1 MGPRYTAFSDASYH
15 KFHDNI
21 PLKVLSC
28 SDSPFMRWAPTKG
41 GIGPAFILKRQL
53 VFWMLSEIEE
63 PLFFPVVLFFSSKR
77 LSSPSSLSV
86 WGDSNQQG
94 TMGGATVSTGGGGYD
109 SGMRSITSHTSCS
122 GTGGTCSTIDV
133 DDSPV
138 ASFHGSEALPWRI
151 YVGKEVNPYPELMM
165 ELALA
170 HIIMRAA
177 MTNLMAKAAH
187 FILPP
192 HQCYPLIAKDVPLI
206 LYHHSHPADVA
217 HTSAPFTFTM
227 LIPMI

>member
-21 PLKVLSC
+21 PLKVLSH
-28 SDSPFMRWAPTKG
+28 SHSPLIRWAPTKG

-133 DDSPV
+133 DASGGFSCCFFPWEWGSTMENLCWEGGEPLPRIDDGVGIGTYNNESSDDKLDGKGCTFHSTTSSVLSIDCEGCPLDSL
-138 ASFHGSEALPWRI
+138 SS
-151 YVGKEVNPYPELMM
+151 
-165 ELALA
+165 
-170 HIIMRAA
+170 
-177 MTNLMAKAAH
+177 
-187 FILPP
+187 
-192 HQCYPLIAKDVPLI
+192 
-206 LYHHSHPADVA
+206 
-217 HTSAPFTFTM
+217 
-227 LIPMI
+227 